1 MARPPKSPKSEVITV
16 DDAVPAELVAEW
28 NNAESS
34 SASVVILPAG
44 SSVQSQKDPILSAVK
59 KLEIFAR
66 YLDIKKATSIGNVH
80 GVTVVVY
87 ELLTIHKGDE
97 YLFDGNDVKIV
108 LEHFG
113 YKADYIVDNA
123 LEARNEISS
132 MSI

>member
-1 MARPPKSPKSEVITV
+1 MARPPKAPKQDAFVA
-16 DDAVPAELVAEW
+16 DAVTPELQAEW

-34 SASVVILPAG
+34 SAFVVGLPLG
-44 SSVQSQKDPILSAVK
+44 SSVIDTKDSTLSAVK

-87 ELLTIHKGDE
+87 ELLSIHKGDG

-113 YKADYIVDNA
+113 YKADFIVDNA
-123 LEARNEISS
+123 VEARNEISS
-132 MSI
+132 LSI